1 MVVDHT
7 KYFKKKEERYF
18 ALGMKAT
25 MLLRY
30 FMKFST
36 YSKLLQ
42 VDSMPLDRRN
52 IPLRFALTTFSPKR
66 KTDQKTRALNSSC
79 LAGSASGLSIPCI
92 YHHILLLYMVCGF
105 GQVSIIKWNGITR
118 GKISSIVLI
127 QSQLCF
133 HIFVKFTTHNAMG

>member
-1 MVVDHT
+1 VPVVINLSYRDREIFCVSKKQQQKKVLGNKFKLGMVVDHT

-66 KTDQKTRALNSSC
+66 KTD
-79 LAGSASGLSIPCI
+79 
-92 YHHILLLYMVCGF
+92 
-105 GQVSIIKWNGITR
+105 
-118 GKISSIVLI
+118 
-127 QSQLCF
+127 
-133 HIFVKFTTHNAMG
+133 